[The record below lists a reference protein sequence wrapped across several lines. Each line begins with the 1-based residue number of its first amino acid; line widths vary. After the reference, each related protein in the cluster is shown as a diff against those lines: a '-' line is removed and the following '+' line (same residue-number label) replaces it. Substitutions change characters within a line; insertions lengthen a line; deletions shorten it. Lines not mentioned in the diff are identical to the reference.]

1 VNFSENLEKSLDR
14 IGQGIKNNKIEIGRE
29 TEKREIVKQSIKQ
42 IAETESENL
51 PKEEIEKSL
60 KEDANLPSYLNV
72 DTDEKIKKEVEKL
85 ITVVLKEGLE
95 KGLKLAKKK
104 SAFVEDAF
112 HDALTEKLLPELEKR
127 GII

>member
-1 VNFSENLEKSLDR
+1 MQRPQQQPVQRQQPRPQAAPIKS
-14 IGQGIKNNKIEIGRE
+14 
-29 TEKREIVKQSIKQ
+29 
-42 IAETESENL
+42 
-51 PKEEIEKSL
+51 KEDEELEKSL